1 MLTAPALHPP
11 RGRGPEEGGVIA
23 IRKRLR
29 MLRTSERGATA
40 IEYGLI
46 CALIVIAMIAG
57 LESLAGG
64 SSSMWGRVL
73 TNVSAVM

>member
-1 MLTAPALHPP
+1 ML
-11 RGRGPEEGGVIA
+11 G
-23 IRKRLR
+23 
-29 MLRTSERGATA
+29 TSERGATA

-57 LESLAGG
+57 LQTLAGG

>member
-1 MLTAPALHPP
+1 
-11 RGRGPEEGGVIA
+11 VNA

-29 MLRTSERGATA
+29 KLGTSERGATA

-57 LESLAGG
+57 LQTLAGG
-64 SSSMWGRVL
+64 SSSMWGRIL
-73 TNVSAVM
+73 TNTSAVM

>member
-1 MLTAPALHPP
+1 MT
-11 RGRGPEEGGVIA
+11 A
-23 IRKRLR
+23 IRNRLR
-29 MLRTSERGATA
+29 MLGTSERGATA

-57 LESLAGG
+57 LETLADG
-64 SSSMWGRVL
+64 SGSMWGRIL

>member
-1 MLTAPALHPP
+1 M
-11 RGRGPEEGGVIA
+11 IA

-29 MLRTSERGATA
+29 TLGTSERGATA

-64 SSSMWGRVL
+64 SGSMWGRIL

>member
-1 MLTAPALHPP
+1 M
-11 RGRGPEEGGVIA
+11 IA
-23 IRKRLR
+23 IRKRLL
-29 MLRTSERGATA
+29 MLRKNERGATA

-57 LESLAGG
+57 LQTLAGG
-64 SSSMWGRVL
+64 SSSMWGKVQ

>member
-1 MLTAPALHPP
+1 VT
-11 RGRGPEEGGVIA
+11 A
-23 IRKRLR
+23 IRNRLR
-29 MLRTSERGATA
+29 MLGTSERGATA

-64 SSSMWGRVL
+64 SGSMWGRIL

>member
-1 MLTAPALHPP
+1 LLTALAVHLP
-11 RGRGPEEGGVIA
+11 RGRGSEEGGVIA

-29 MLRTSERGATA
+29 MLGTSERGATA

-64 SSSMWGRVL
+64 SGSMWGRIL